1 MVKRRFYVT
10 KKLTR
15 VTVIIN
21 PLTNIDFNWLYPVIK
36 WGTKRK
42 KCSIQISVHCIQ
54 DPLVTVNNTSKCPP
68 NTFSFGYF
76 KTNWVISFFQD
87 SIYSLHGLAIVNSKI
102 SFYFKFVVL
111 QHMPW
116 PVMVITY
123 NFFPEK
129 KGYSF
134 AVSDP
139 WFGWW
144 FHFFILFFYFMIQ
157 CFKKK

>member
-1 MVKRRFYVT
+1 MT
-10 KKLTR
+10 L
-15 VTVIIN
+15 
-21 PLTNIDFNWLYPVIK
+21 IDCILWLNEELK
-36 WGTKRK
+36 EK

-129 KGYSF
+129 KGILFCRLGSLIWMMI
-134 AVSDP
+134 S
-139 WFGWW
+139 
-144 FHFFILFFYFMIQ
+144 FFILFLYFMIQ